1 MKIRMIIAFLLL
13 CLLASQALAIS
24 HVYGYTETRVR
35 VRESAS
41 TSSAILDNVEQG
53 RLVYITDSKESGNEV
68 FIEVK
73 YRLFE
78 GKTGSGWIRQ
88 SSGGETYVTVLPNDQ
103 TLAEFG
109 VSGGTLP
116 PEAAGVKNAQERAE
130 LKAQSSGQTES
141 AAPAAETQAPT
152 TAPATAKPA
161 TGSVAD
167 VQKKLG
173 EMGIYSGDVTGNM
186 GNKTLAA
193 IKAFQEKMG
202 LTPSGELTRTTL
214 RRLDEEYAKFQ
225 SKSTASSSK
234 ATPSPVSSVDADTVR
249 DVQQKLKDLGIYSGE
264 VTGNIGNKTTTAIK
278 AFQEKYGLTA
288 DGVIGNATLAKLNEV
303 TSEKTTSA
311 PAATPVASTVSA
323 DTVRDVQQKLKDLG
337 IYSGEVTGNIGAKT
351 TAAIKSFQEK
361 YGLTADGV
369 IGNATLAKL
378 NEVTSEKVTAAPAA
392 TPVASTVSAATV
404 RDVQQKLKDLG
415 MYSGSIT
422 GNAGQ
427 KTVAA
432 VKAFQKKYGLTADGI
447 IGSETLKKLNEVAQ
461 AQVTATPKVTA
472 TPASSANASTVR
484 DVQQKLKD
492 LGMYSGD
499 VTGNIGSKTTAAI
512 KAFQE
517 KYGLTADGIIGS
529 ETLKNLNE
537 VAASAEKAAKAT
549 AAPNSNLSSSTIKQ
563 IQRKLGELGFY
574 SGEVTGNA
582 GNKTTA
588 AIKAFQQ
595 KYGLNADGI
604 AGSQTINKI
613 NSVYAASQKSTTAS
627 SSSSRRVYNLDWFKA
642 KENKLFGH
650 LGLVSGHHV
659 RLTDINTGKSLNLII
674 QSAGNHLDVEPV
686 SASDTQTLLDIY
698 GVSSTKKITFL
709 RRAAYI
715 VTDQGYRIV
724 CSIYGQPHGSQ
735 TVYSNKFPGQFCLH
749 FLHSKTH
756 GTDVV
761 DGDHQAMIRT
771 AVAHFGSS
779 NVKII
784 RTEDDL

>member
-141 AAPAAETQAPT
+141 AAPADETQAPT

-225 SKSTASSSK
+225 SKSTASSSN
-234 ATPSPVSSVDADTVR
+234 ATPSPASSVDAATVR

-264 VTGNIGNKTTTAIK
+264 VTGNIGAKTTAAIK

-351 TAAIKSFQEK
+351 TAAIKAFQEK

-378 NEVTSEKVTAAPAA
+378 NEVTSEKTTSAPAA

-427 KTVAA
+427 KTIAA

-529 ETLKNLNE
+529 ETLKKLNE

-627 SSSSRRVYNLDWFKA
+627 SSSSRQVYNLDWFKA

-686 SASDTQTLLDIY
+686 SASDTRTLLDIY

>member
-1 MKIRMIIAFLLL
+1 M
-13 CLLASQALAIS
+13 
-24 HVYGYTETRVR
+24 
-35 VRESAS
+35 AS
-41 TSSAILDNVEQG
+41 TV
-53 RLVYITDSKESGNEV
+53 
-68 FIEVK
+68 
-73 YRLFE
+73 
-78 GKTGSGWIRQ
+78 
-88 SSGGETYVTVLPNDQ
+88 
-103 TLAEFG
+103 
-109 VSGGTLP
+109 
-116 PEAAGVKNAQERAE
+116 
-130 LKAQSSGQTES
+130 S
-141 AAPAAETQAPT
+141 AA
-152 TAPATAKPA
+152 
-161 TGSVAD
+161 
-167 VQKKLG
+167 
-173 EMGIYSGDVTGNM
+173 
-186 GNKTLAA
+186 
-193 IKAFQEKMG
+193 
-202 LTPSGELTRTTL
+202 
-214 RRLDEEYAKFQ
+214 
-225 SKSTASSSK
+225 
-234 ATPSPVSSVDADTVR
+234 TVR

-264 VTGNIGNKTTTAIK
+264 VTGNIGAKTTAAIK

-323 DTVRDVQQKLKDLG
+323 
-337 IYSGEVTGNIGAKT
+337 
-351 TAAIKSFQEK
+351 
-361 YGLTADGV
+361 
-369 IGNATLAKL
+369 
-378 NEVTSEKVTAAPAA
+378 
-392 TPVASTVSAATV
+392 ATV

-427 KTVAA
+427 KTIAA

-529 ETLKNLNE
+529 ETLKKLNE

-627 SSSSRRVYNLDWFKA
+627 SSSSRQVYNLDWFKA

-686 SASDTQTLLDIY
+686 SASDTRTLLDIY

>member
-141 AAPAAETQAPT
+141 AAPADETQAPT

-225 SKSTASSSK
+225 SKSTTSSSN
-234 ATPSPVSSVDADTVR
+234 ATPSPANSVDAATVR

-264 VTGNIGNKTTTAIK
+264 VTGNIGAKTTAAIK

-323 DTVRDVQQKLKDLG
+323 
-337 IYSGEVTGNIGAKT
+337 
-351 TAAIKSFQEK
+351 
-361 YGLTADGV
+361 
-369 IGNATLAKL
+369 ATI
-378 NEVTSEKVTAAPAA
+378 
-392 TPVASTVSAATV
+392 

-427 KTVAA
+427 KTIAA

-529 ETLKNLNE
+529 ETLKKLNE

-595 KYGLNADGI
+595 KYGLNADGL

-627 SSSSRRVYNLDWFKA
+627 SSSSRQVYNLDWFKA

-686 SASDTQTLLDIY
+686 SASDTRTLLDIY

>member
-141 AAPAAETQAPT
+141 AAPADETQAPT

-225 SKSTASSSK
+225 SKSTASSSNV
-234 ATPSPVSSVDADTVR
+234 TPSPASSVDADTVR

-288 DGVIGNATLAKLNEV
+288 NGVIGNATLAKLSEV
-303 TSEKTTSA
+303 TSEKVTAA

-337 IYSGEVTGNIGAKT
+337 IYSGDITGNIGAKT

-378 NEVTSEKVTAAPAA
+378 NEVTSEKTTSAPAA
-392 TPVASTVSAATV
+392 TPVASTVSAATI

-427 KTVAA
+427 KTIAA

-517 KYGLTADGIIGS
+517 KYGLTTDGIIGS
-529 ETLKNLNE
+529 ETLKKLNE
-537 VAASAEKAAKAT
+537 VAASAEKATKAT

-627 SSSSRRVYNLDWFKA
+627 SSSSRQVYNLDWFKA

-686 SASDTQTLLDIY
+686 SASDTRTLLDIY

>member
-141 AAPAAETQAPT
+141 AAPADETQAPT

-249 DVQQKLKDLGIYSGE
+249 DM
-264 VTGNIGNKTTTAIK
+264 
-278 AFQEKYGLTA
+278 
-288 DGVIGNATLAKLNEV
+288 
-303 TSEKTTSA
+303 
-311 PAATPVASTVSA
+311 
-323 DTVRDVQQKLKDLG
+323 QQKLKDLG

-378 NEVTSEKVTAAPAA
+378 NEVTSEKTTSAPAA
-392 TPVASTVSAATV
+392 TPVASTVSAATI

-492 LGMYSGD
+492 LGMYSGE

-529 ETLKNLNE
+529 ETLKKLNE

-595 KYGLNADGI
+595 KYGLNADGL

-627 SSSSRRVYNLDWFKA
+627 SSSSRQVYNLDWFKA

-686 SASDTQTLLDIY
+686 SASDTRTLLDIY

>member
-141 AAPAAETQAPT
+141 AAPADETQAPT

-225 SKSTASSSK
+225 SKSTASSSN
-234 ATPSPVSSVDADTVR
+234 ATPSPASSVDADTVR

-337 IYSGEVTGNIGAKT
+337 IYSGDITGNIGAKT

-378 NEVTSEKVTAAPAA
+378 NEVTSEKTTSAPAA
-392 TPVASTVSAATV
+392 TPVASTVSAATI

-427 KTVAA
+427 KTIAA

-529 ETLKNLNE
+529 ETLKKLNE

-627 SSSSRRVYNLDWFKA
+627 SSSSRQVYNLDWFKA